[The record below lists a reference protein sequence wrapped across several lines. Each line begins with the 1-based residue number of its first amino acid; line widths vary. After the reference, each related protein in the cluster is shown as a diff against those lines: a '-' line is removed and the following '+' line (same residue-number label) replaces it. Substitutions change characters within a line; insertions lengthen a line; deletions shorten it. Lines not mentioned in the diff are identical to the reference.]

1 MKTYPKGS
9 KIQRHHHR
17 GIAIVVVV
25 SLMALLTVLVLGL
38 LLLSST
44 NRNTANND
52 VAVRQADSIAKA
64 ATATLVSDIFAEFSA
79 DMPSTPASASDT
91 VQRIYPVSKASSM
104 VPSKTLKDP
113 ALASS
118 VDFRNLVKQSANGVS
133 FAKSGTTNI
142 GSSRAS
148 SVSTLTPS
156 PDQRF
161 ISKDF
166 WKRPSLFAN
175 TASLTDTQVPD
186 WVYLTRDGSNPT
198 TLSPT
203 NKTSV
208 NAGGAVEPLF
218 VVGRYAWQIYHLG
231 GLLDA
236 NVALS
241 RTTDT
246 GDGKQAKDSPFWAAA
261 TALPG
266 GSGLGDVIANWRH
279 PVGKT
284 SGGSTK
290 LIDEWAEPNGWNKV
304 FTDGTNTDQAFL
316 SRQDLLAFQKQNPT
330 AFPASLLPYFTH
342 ANHSLNQ
349 SALAPAASRPRV
361 LSQNNGG
368 NDGFGQDD
376 KINPSHLAVRSAI
389 PSEITPGTRPS
400 VPVAARRFPL
410 DRLALVLPN
419 PPQAALVQKYFG
431 LTYSAGKWTY
441 ADANIKRLTEV
452 ATLNREPNFVELLK
466 GTLPLGSL
474 GVSGTGPTAPGTG
487 VALDRSVNY
496 HIIKLVANIIDQWD
510 EDGFPTII
518 NFDGREFTGIEDLP
532 RIYYVRGACYRQKV
546 IPSSTFVGSPAG
558 PPPPGFG
565 SIYESVQL
573 QQPVIWNPHAEPATP
588 PAGAKPTKFRIT
600 ATSNQASGS
609 TAVDVQ
615 FLVYNGAGQTWQGLP
630 TGPMNNFKRA
640 NGPDFSAN
648 PGPQRWNAANAYITF
663 QATNSGDASFR
674 NPYPL
679 KSPNYPSG
687 SNAAGAEVFPTLSMT
702 ELNFLDAAS
711 QSNQAIGFMAG
722 KVWTADNLFAFDPG
736 LFLHNGVRYDLQYQS
751 GTSWITYDTM
761 IAQPVQTQDRT
772 SFTPLDRRHT
782 STWFRIDPRTN
793 RLGIFSTNGF
803 RGWNCDSDTSLEWK
817 NGETGSPNVG
827 NGRSI
832 GGAGSVPGWNTTAVG
847 GNVLPRYFQANLNDG
862 RGSYIDADGVTR
874 PAMGADAAGVTGLPL
889 ANPPITGP
897 ATSRPRI
904 LNRAFRS
911 GAELG
916 YVFRDIPWRQ
926 LDLSHAA
933 SADGALLDVFC
944 LHSDP
949 TTHDSPRI
957 TRGRVNLNTAPP
969 EVLAA
974 LFEGTAKS
982 VSGSIISSADALA
995 LGTALNTWVSSTD
1008 PVKGPLRSRSDL
1020 VGRTTA
1026 TGSTFASQG
1035 FMSQISTI
1043 LPADKSIGET
1053 CESVIRALTDS
1064 SDTRTWNIMID
1075 LVAQSGELSKGAASL
1090 EQFIVRGQVH
1100 RWIFLSID
1108 RFTGEILYQSSEY
1121 VSE

>member
-1 MKTYPKGS
+1 MKIYPKGS
-9 KIQRHHHR
+9 KIRRSRQR
-17 GIAIVVVV
+17 GIAIVVVI
-25 SLMALLTVLVLGL
+25 SLMALLTVLVIGL

-79 DMPSTPASASDT
+79 DTPSTPASASDT
-91 VQRIYPVSKASSM
+91 AQRIYPVSKASSM

-113 ALASS
+113 ALSNS
-118 VDFRNLVKQSANGVS
+118 VDFSNLVKQSASGVS
-133 FAKSGTTNI
+133 FAKI
-142 GSSRAS
+142 GSTNAGAARAS
-148 SVSTLTPS
+148 SISTITPGL
-156 PDQRF
+156 DQRF
-161 ISKDF
+161 LSREF
-166 WKRPSLFAN
+166 WKKPILFAN
-175 TASLTDTQVPD
+175 TANLTATQVPD

-198 TLSPT
+198 TLSPA

-246 GDGKQAKDSPFWAAA
+246 GHGKQAKDSPFWAVA

-266 GSGLGDVIANWRH
+266 GSGLGDAIANWRH

-290 LIDEWAEPNGWNKV
+290 LIDDWAEPNGWNKV
-304 FTDGTNTDQAFL
+304 FTDGTNTDQTFL
-316 SRQDLLAFQKQNPT
+316 SRQDLLAFQKQNPS

-349 SALAPAASRPRV
+349 SALAPAANRPRV
-361 LSQNNGG
+361 LSQTNGG

-376 KINPSHLAVRSAI
+376 NINPVHLAVRSAI
-389 PSEITPGTRPS
+389 PSEITPGTRPT

-410 DRLALVLPN
+410 DRLALVVSN

-441 ADANIKRLTEV
+441 TDANIKRLKEV

-466 GTLPLGSL
+466 GSLPLGSL

-496 HIIKLVANIIDQWD
+496 HIIKLVTNIIDQWD

-532 RIYYVRGACYRQKV
+532 RIYYVRGACYRQSV
-546 IPSSTFVGSPAG
+546 VPPSTFAGSPAG
-558 PPPPGFG
+558 PPPASWGR
-565 SIYESVQL
+565 IYQSVQL
-573 QQPVIWNPHAEPATP
+573 QQPVIWNPHAEPVTS
-588 PAGAKPTKFRIT
+588 PAGAKPSNFRVT

-609 TAVDVQ
+609 TAVDVR
-615 FLVYNGAGQTWQGLP
+615 FLVYNGVGTPWAGLP
-630 TGPMNNFKRA
+630 TGPINDFRKA
-640 NGPDFSAN
+640 NGPNFENS
-648 PGPQRWNAANAYITF
+648 PGPQRWDATNAYITF
-663 QATNSGDASFR
+663 QTTNSGPASFR

-679 KSPNYPSG
+679 KSPNYPLG
-687 SNAAGAEVFPTLSMT
+687 SNAAGAQTFPTIDSA
-702 ELNFLDAAS
+702 ELNFTDAAS
-711 QSNQAIGFMAG
+711 QSAQAVGFMAG

-751 GTSWITYDTM
+751 GANWITYDTM

-782 STWFRIDPRTN
+782 TTWFRIDPRTN

-803 RGWNCDSDTSLEWK
+803 RGWNCETDTGMTWK
-817 NGETGSPNVG
+817 NGETGSPDAG
-827 NGRSI
+827 DGRGI
-832 GGAGSVPGWNTTAVG
+832 GGAGPIPGWNTTAVG

-862 RGSYIDADGVTR
+862 RGSYIDADGVIR

-889 ANPPITGP
+889 ANPPVTGP

-911 GAELG
+911 VAELG

-949 TTHDSPRI
+949 VTYDSPRI

-982 VSGSIISSADALA
+982 PNGSAISATDALA
-995 LGTALNTWVSSTD
+995 LGKALNTWVSSTD
-1008 PVKGPLRSRSDL
+1008 PAKGPLRSRSDL
-1020 VGRTTA
+1020 VGSTTA
-1026 TGSTFASQG
+1026 TGGTFASQG

-1053 CESVIRALTDS
+1053 RESVIRALTDS
-1064 SDTRTWNIMID
+1064 SDTRTWNLMID
-1075 LVAQSGELSKGAASL
+1075 LVAQSGELSKGAGSL
-1090 EQFIVRGQVH
+1090 QQFIVRGQVH

-1108 RFTGEILYQSSEY
+1108 RFTGEILNQSSEY